1 MLDWYVLIISN
12 PYFYSTMKKLLFA
25 SIALGLLAIV
35 CCQDESGIEKEKK
48 AIKAVIEAEKA
59 AYYRQDLASMD
70 NAWVR
75 EPSSRKL
82 FMTPH
87 GITELEGWDQIHQN
101 HLEESERERS
111 DFPETAQFSNY
122 SINIYG
128 NTALVHHDSNHKF
141 MIQNEESLLK
151 MKRILH
157 MVKIEGEWKID
168 LMAMYFHPDTPRTG
182 EIEP

>member
-1 MLDWYVLIISN
+1 
-12 PYFYSTMKKLLFA
+12 MKKLLFA

-48 AIKAVIEAEKA
+48 AIKAVIEGEKS

-70 NAWVR
+70 NAWVQ

-101 HLEESERERS
+101 HLEESERERT
-111 DFPETAQFSNY
+111 DLAETAQFTNY

-128 NTALVHHDSNHKF
+128 NTALVHHDSHHKF
-141 MIQNEESLLK
+141 IVQNEQSLLK
-151 MKRILH
+151 MKRIVH

-168 LMAMYFHPDTPRTG
+168 LMAMYFHPDTPMMQG
-182 EIEP
+182 IEP